1 MSQMIQLCVTARE
14 ERAEHGSDDT
24 AVCDCKRREQSVGQ
38 MIQLCVTAREER
50 AEHGSDDTAVC
61 DCKRGESRAWVR

>member
-1 MSQMIQLCVTARE
+1 M
-14 ERAEHGSDDT
+14 
-24 AVCDCKRREQSVGQ
+24 GQ

-50 AEHGSDDTAVC
+50 AERGSDDTAVCDCKRGERAEHGPDDTAVC